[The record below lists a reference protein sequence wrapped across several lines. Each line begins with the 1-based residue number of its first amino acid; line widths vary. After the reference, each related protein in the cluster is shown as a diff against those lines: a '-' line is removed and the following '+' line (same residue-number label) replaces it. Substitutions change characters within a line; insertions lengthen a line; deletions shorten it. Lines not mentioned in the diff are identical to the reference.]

1 MNYEYDNKGKVFTE
15 VISKDL
21 IDVLVQTTKHLIRGT
36 IHVRQDKRLQDELDN
51 GRSIIA
57 LTEASV
63 LDAEGKTLYQSDFL
77 ALQREQIVWVI
88 SEEDDIEDKGSIS

>member
-1 MNYEYDNKGKVFTE
+1 MDYEYDNKGKIFTE

-21 IDVLVQTTKHLIRGT
+21 VDVLVQTTKHLLRGT

-51 GRSIIA
+51 GRHIIA
-57 LTEASV
+57 LTGASI
-63 LDAEGKTLYQSDFL
+63 LDAEGKTLYKRDFI

-88 SEEDDIEDKGSIS
+88 PAEDDTEDQGSIS